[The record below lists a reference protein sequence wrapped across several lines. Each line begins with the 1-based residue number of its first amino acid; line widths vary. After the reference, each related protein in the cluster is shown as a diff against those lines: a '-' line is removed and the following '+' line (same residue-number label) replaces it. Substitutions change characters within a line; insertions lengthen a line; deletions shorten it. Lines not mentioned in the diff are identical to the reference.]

1 MKKRLLHLGAF
12 LLALLWFIPAAWAE
26 DCFTLD
32 VDTLDLERLSSQE
45 YISAHLTSSAQGI
58 RVRMQVTQSSESA
71 AYVRLTVK
79 QMNTHSLVFDK
90 EYGYVSGMFDSGV
103 IYLPYGGDGAT
114 PYLITLY
121 AGDLGYGLPFMHTQ
135 RRVSSSPACTIG
147 VRMRDLNAP
156 MGGDWM
162 MGTVLDLNALRRTG
176 RTSVD
181 VCASNSYLIGT
192 AWMTLSGNS
201 LCVDVSFNP
210 TADVELTDHSLY
222 VITDPSDLHSAP
234 AYRIGEWVDVGDASA
249 ALLYLPMQLSFDPA
263 GLPAFYYDRGSA
275 QNQADRWNEAAPV
288 QEVPSYD
295 GGWDSWEDSGW
306 SNDGWADPNYG
317 WDDGWES
324 DAPGW
329 VG

>member
-1 MKKRLLHLGAF
+1 MLCLLMMA
-12 LLALLWFIPAAWAE
+12 PASLAE

-32 VDTLDLERLSSQE
+32 VDTLDLGRLSSNE
-45 YISAHLTSSAQGI
+45 YISAHLTSSAQGV

-71 AYVRLTVK
+71 AYVRLTVM
-79 QMNTHSLVFDK
+79 QMNTRTLVFDK
-90 EYGYVSGMFDSGV
+90 EYGYVSGAFDSGV
-103 IYLPYGGDGAT
+103 IYLPYGGDGTT

-135 RRVSSSPACTIG
+135 RRVSSSPACTEG

-162 MGTVLDLNALRRTG
+162 MGTVLDLDALRHTG
-176 RTSVD
+176 RTSVNL
-181 VCASNSYLIGT
+181 CASNSYLIGT
-192 AWMTLSGNS
+192 AWITLSGNS

-222 VITDPSDLHSAP
+222 VSTDPAAIHSAP
-234 AYRIGEWVDVGDASA
+234 AHRIGEWVEVGDASA
-249 ALLYLPMQLSFDPA
+249 VLLYLPMQLNFDPA
-263 GLPAFYYDRGSA
+263 GLPAFYYDRSEA
-275 QNQADRWNEAAPV
+275 QHQADRWNRAETVSDWEEAPA
-288 QEVPSYD
+288 YD

-306 SNDGWADPNYG
+306 SNDGWDDPDYG